1 MLCYSSKI
9 YFYILQQSHNNQFK
23 EKEKSDMTKQQT
35 AKTTTTE
42 TRNFTDLLRQ
52 YEKEYNNDKTSVTFS
67 NVLDEL
73 ATAVAYSVIKKCL
86 DPQRKGRKDGQV
98 SNSGCNT
105 QLDEVKRSIY
115 RDKNTLANID
125 YSCKQAFVTVYNED
139 GDRQTKT
146 KDSDYRYAY
155 NKLSQQT
162 LGDGLDLV
170 HVAMVALLDESEKA
184 DRTKENFLENTYN
197 VRRLKKKV
205 WIKSE
210 DSINGW
216 ETVETSPIKEVYK
229 AVRREVANNRSLNID
244 PSNGYLYLEDLA
256 TDEESNEETT
266 IYRRLNKFSD
276 LAGNVTDFN
285 GAVKFETVDANSV
298 TDYDTMVEKLELTA
312 RQAKILELRM
322 GGYGYVA
329 IATYLGVNE
338 KSVRD
343 VLKTVQKKAIEKL
356 NLPEYLVKTLTETK
370 QQTAKNKLTDEDKKT
385 IELLFADGHSMKF
398 IADRFN
404 VSKMTVSRVINGRKD
419 R

>member
-1 MLCYSSKI
+1 
-9 YFYILQQSHNNQFK
+9 
-23 EKEKSDMTKQQT
+23 MTKQQT

-52 YEKEYNNDKTSVTFS
+52 YEKEYNNDKTSVAFS

-162 LGDGLDLV
+162 LGDGIDIV

-184 DRTKENFLENTYN
+184 DRTKANYLENTYE

-205 WIKSE
+205 WIKQA
-210 DSINGW
+210 DSVNGW

-229 AVRREVANNRSLNID
+229 AVRREIANSRSLNID

-256 TDEESNEETT
+256 TDEESNEEAT

-276 LAGNVTDFN
+276 LAGNVTDYN
-285 GAVKFETVDANSV
+285 GAVTFETVDSTSADKYES
-298 TDYDTMVEKLELTA
+298 MVDALELTA
-312 RQAKILELRM
+312 RQAKVLELRM
-322 GGYGYVA
+322 GGYGYIA

-356 NLPEYLVKTLTETK
+356 NLPEYLVKALTETK

-385 IELLFADGHSMKF
+385 IKLLFADGHSMKF

-404 VSKMTVSRVINGRKD
+404 VSKMTVSRIINGRKD

>member
-1 MLCYSSKI
+1 
-9 YFYILQQSHNNQFK
+9 
-23 EKEKSDMTKQQT
+23 MTKQQT

-52 YEKEYNNDKTSVTFS
+52 YEKEYNNDKTSVAFS

-125 YSCKQAFVTVYNED
+125 YSCKQAFATVYNED
-139 GDRQTKT
+139 GYRQTKT

-184 DRTKENFLENTYN
+184 DRTRENFLENTYE

-205 WIKSE
+205 WIKSA
-210 DSINGW
+210 DSVNGW
-216 ETVETSPIKEVYK
+216 ETVETSPIREVYK
-229 AVRREVANNRSLNID
+229 AVRREVANSRSLNID
-244 PSNGYLYLEDLA
+244 PSNGYLYLEELA
-256 TDEESNEETT
+256 TDEESNEEAT

-276 LAGNVTDFN
+276 LAGNVTDYN
-285 GAVKFETVDANSV
+285 GAVTFETVDSASV
-298 TDYDTMVEKLELTA
+298 DKYENMVDALELTA
-312 RQAKILELRM
+312 RQAKVLELRM

-356 NLPEYLVKTLTETK
+356 NLPEYLVKALTETK

-385 IELLFADGHSMKF
+385 IELLFVDGHSMKF

>member
-1 MLCYSSKI
+1 
-9 YFYILQQSHNNQFK
+9 
-23 EKEKSDMTKQQT
+23 MTKQQT

-52 YEKEYNNDKTSVTFS
+52 YEKEYNNDKTSVAFS

-115 RDKNTLANID
+115 RDKNTLANIE
-125 YSCKQAFVTVYNED
+125 YSCKQAFTTVYSED

-184 DRTKENFLENTYN
+184 DRTRENFLENTYK

-205 WIKSE
+205 WIKSA
-210 DSINGW
+210 DSVNGW
-216 ETVETSPIKEVYK
+216 ETVETSPIREVYK
-229 AVRREVANNRSLNID
+229 AVRREVANSRSLNID

-256 TDEESNEETT
+256 TDEESNEEIT

-276 LAGNVTDFN
+276 LAGNVTDYN
-285 GAVKFETVDANSV
+285 GAVTFETVDSASV
-298 TDYDTMVEKLELTA
+298 DKYENMVDALELTA

-322 GGYGYVA
+322 GGYGCVA
-329 IATYLGVNE
+329 IGTYLGVKE
-338 KSVRD
+338 ESVIS
-343 VLKTVQKKAIEKL
+343 VLKTIQKKAIDKL
-356 NLPEYLVKTLTETK
+356 ELPNYLVKALTETPT
-370 QQTAKNKLTDEDKKT
+370 TAKKKLTDEDKKT
-385 IELLFADGHSMKF
+385 IALLYADGHSMKF

-404 VSKMTVSRVINGRKD
+404 VGKTTVARIVTGKKYK
-419 R
+419 

>member
-1 MLCYSSKI
+1 
-9 YFYILQQSHNNQFK
+9 
-23 EKEKSDMTKQQT
+23 MTKQQT

-52 YEKEYNNDKTSVTFS
+52 YEKEYNNDKTSVAFS

-86 DPQRKGRKDGQV
+86 DPQRKGRKDGEV

-125 YSCKQAFVTVYNED
+125 YSCKQAFTTVYNED

-184 DRTKENFLENTYN
+184 DRTRENFLENTYE

-205 WIKSE
+205 WIKSA
-210 DSINGW
+210 DSVNGW
-216 ETVETSPIKEVYK
+216 ETVETSPIREVYK
-229 AVRREVANNRSLNID
+229 AVRREVANSRSLNID

-256 TDEESNEETT
+256 TDEESNEEAT

-276 LAGNVTDFN
+276 LAGNVTDYN
-285 GAVKFETVDANSV
+285 GAVTFETVDSASV
-298 TDYDTMVEKLELTA
+298 DKYENMVDALELTA
-312 RQAKILELRM
+312 RQAKVLELRM
-322 GGYGYVA
+322 GGYGYIA

-356 NLPEYLVKTLTETK
+356 NLPEYLVKALTETK

-385 IELLFADGHSMKF
+385 IELLFVDGHSMKF

>member
-1 MLCYSSKI
+1 
-9 YFYILQQSHNNQFK
+9 
-23 EKEKSDMTKQQT
+23 MTKQQT

-52 YEKEYNNDKTSVTFS
+52 YEKEYNNDKTSVAFS

-86 DPQRKGRKDGQV
+86 DPQRKGRKDGEV

-125 YSCKQAFVTVYNED
+125 YSCKQAFTTVYNED

-184 DRTKENFLENTYN
+184 DRTRENFLENTYE

-210 DSINGW
+210 DSVNGW
-216 ETVETSPIKEVYK
+216 ETVETSPIREVYK
-229 AVRREVANNRSLNID
+229 AVRREVANSRSLNID

-256 TDEESNEETT
+256 TDEESNEEAT

-276 LAGNVTDFN
+276 LAGNVTDYN
-285 GAVKFETVDANSV
+285 GAVTFETVDSASV
-298 TDYDTMVEKLELTA
+298 DKYENMVDALELTA
-312 RQAKILELRM
+312 RQAKVLELRM

-356 NLPEYLVKTLTETK
+356 NLPEYLVKALTETK

-385 IELLFADGHSMKF
+385 IELLFVDGHSMKF

>member
-1 MLCYSSKI
+1 
-9 YFYILQQSHNNQFK
+9 
-23 EKEKSDMTKQQT
+23 MTKQQT

-52 YEKEYNNDKTSVTFS
+52 YEKEYNNDKTSVAFS

-115 RDKNTLANID
+115 RDKNTLKNID
-125 YSCKQAFVTVYNED
+125 YSCKEAYITTYNED
-139 GDRQTKT
+139 GDRVTKT
-146 KDSDYRYAY
+146 KDSDYRHAY
-155 NKLSQQT
+155 NKLTQQT

-184 DRTKENFLENTYN
+184 DRTKENFLENTYK

-205 WIKSE
+205 WIKSA
-210 DSINGW
+210 DSVNGW

-229 AVRREVANNRSLNID
+229 AVRREVSNSRSLNID

-276 LAGNVTDFN
+276 LAGNVTDYN
-285 GAVKFETVDANSV
+285 GAVTFETVDSASV
-298 TDYDTMVEKLELTA
+298 DKYENMVDALELTA
-312 RQAKILELRM
+312 RQAKVLELRM
-322 GGYGYVA
+322 GGYGCVA
-329 IATYLGVNE
+329 IGTYLGVKE
-338 KSVRD
+338 ESAMS
-343 VLKTVQKKAIEKL
+343 VLKTIQKKAIEKL
-356 NLPEYLVKTLTETK
+356 ELPSYLVKALTETPT
-370 QQTAKNKLTDEDKKT
+370 TAKKKLTDEDKKT
-385 IELLFADGHSMKF
+385 IALLFADGHSMKF

-404 VSKMTVSRVINGRKD
+404 VGKTTVARIVTGKKYK
-419 R
+419 

>member
-1 MLCYSSKI
+1 
-9 YFYILQQSHNNQFK
+9 
-23 EKEKSDMTKQQT
+23 MTKQQT
-35 AKTTTTE
+35 AKTITTE

-52 YEKEYNNDKTSVTFS
+52 YEKEYNNDKTSVAFS

-125 YSCKQAFVTVYNED
+125 YSCKQAFTTVYNED

-155 NKLSQQT
+155 NKLSQQA

-170 HVAMVALLDESEKA
+170 HVAMVALLDESEKS
-184 DRTKENFLENTYN
+184 DRTRENFLENTYE

-205 WIKSE
+205 WIKSA
-210 DSINGW
+210 DSVNGW
-216 ETVETSPIKEVYK
+216 ETVETSPIREVYK
-229 AVRREVANNRSLNID
+229 AVRREVANSRSLNID

-256 TDEESNEETT
+256 TDEESNEETA

-276 LAGNVTDFN
+276 LAGNVTDYN
-285 GAVKFETVDANSV
+285 GAVTFETVDSASV
-298 TDYDTMVEKLELTA
+298 DKYENMVDALELTA

-322 GGYGYVA
+322 GGYGCVA
-329 IATYLGVNE
+329 IGTYLGVKE
-338 KSVRD
+338 ESVMS
-343 VLKTVQKKAIEKL
+343 VLKTIQKKAIEKL
-356 NLPEYLVKTLTETK
+356 ELPNYLVKALTETPT
-370 QQTAKNKLTDEDKKT
+370 TAKKKLTDEDKKT
-385 IELLFADGHSMKF
+385 IALLFVGGHSMKF

-404 VSKMTVSRVINGRKD
+404 VGKTTVARIVTGKKYK
-419 R
+419 

>member
-1 MLCYSSKI
+1 
-9 YFYILQQSHNNQFK
+9 
-23 EKEKSDMTKQQT
+23 MTKQQT

-42 TRNFTDLLRQ
+42 TRNFADLLRQ
-52 YEKEYNNDKTSVTFS
+52 YEKEYNNDKTSVAFS

-162 LGDGLDLV
+162 LGDGLDIV

-205 WIKSE
+205 WIKSD

-356 NLPEYLVKTLTETK
+356 NLPEYLVKALTETK

>member
-1 MLCYSSKI
+1 
-9 YFYILQQSHNNQFK
+9 
-23 EKEKSDMTKQQT
+23 MTKQQT

-52 YEKEYNNDKTSVTFS
+52 YEKEYNNDKTSVAFS

-86 DPQRKGRKDGQV
+86 DPQRKGRKDGEV

-125 YSCKQAFVTVYNED
+125 YSCKQAFTTVYNED

-184 DRTKENFLENTYN
+184 DRTRENFLENTYE
-197 VRRLKKKV
+197 VRRLKKKI
-205 WIKSE
+205 WIKSA
-210 DSINGW
+210 DSVNGW
-216 ETVETSPIKEVYK
+216 ETVETSPIREVYK
-229 AVRREVANNRSLNID
+229 AVRREVANSRSLNID
-244 PSNGYLYLEDLA
+244 PSNSYLYLEDLA
-256 TDEESNEETT
+256 TDEESNEEAT

-276 LAGNVTDFN
+276 LAGNVTDYN
-285 GAVKFETVDANSV
+285 GAVTFETVDSASV
-298 TDYDTMVEKLELTA
+298 DKYENMVDALELTA
-312 RQAKILELRM
+312 RQAKVLELRM

-356 NLPEYLVKTLTETK
+356 NLPEYLVKALTETK

-385 IELLFADGHSMKF
+385 IELLFVDGHSMKF

>member
-1 MLCYSSKI
+1 
-9 YFYILQQSHNNQFK
+9 
-23 EKEKSDMTKQQT
+23 MTKQQT

-52 YEKEYNNDKTSVTFS
+52 YEKEYNNDKTSVAFS

-162 LGDGLDLV
+162 LGDGLDIV

-197 VRRLKKKV
+197 VRRLKKKI

-210 DSINGW
+210 GSANGW

-356 NLPEYLVKTLTETK
+356 NLPEYLVKALTETK

>member
-1 MLCYSSKI
+1 
-9 YFYILQQSHNNQFK
+9 
-23 EKEKSDMTKQQT
+23 MTKQQT

-52 YEKEYNNDKTSVTFS
+52 YEKEYNNDKTSVAFS

-125 YSCKQAFVTVYNED
+125 YSCKQAFTTVYNED

-146 KDSDYRYAY
+146 KDSDYRCAY

-184 DRTKENFLENTYN
+184 DRTRENFLENTHE

-205 WIKSE
+205 WIQSA
-210 DSINGW
+210 DSVNGW
-216 ETVETSPIKEVYK
+216 ETVETSPIREVYK
-229 AVRREVANNRSLNID
+229 AVRREVANSRSLNID
-244 PSNGYLYLEDLA
+244 PSNGYLYLEDLV
-256 TDEESNEETT
+256 TDEESNEEAT

-276 LAGNVTDFN
+276 LAGNVTDYN
-285 GAVKFETVDANSV
+285 GAVTFETVDSASV
-298 TDYDTMVEKLELTA
+298 DKYENMVDALELTA
-312 RQAKILELRM
+312 RQAKVLELRM
-322 GGYGYVA
+322 GGYGCVA
-329 IATYLGVNE
+329 IGTYLGVRE
-338 KSVRD
+338 ESVMS
-343 VLKTVQKKAIEKL
+343 VLKTIQKKAIEKL
-356 NLPEYLVKTLTETK
+356 ELPNYLVKALTETPT
-370 QQTAKNKLTDEDKKT
+370 TAKKKLTDEDKKT
-385 IELLFADGHSMKF
+385 IALLFADGHSMKF

-404 VSKMTVSRVINGRKD
+404 VGKTTVARIVTGKKYK
-419 R
+419 

>member
-1 MLCYSSKI
+1 
-9 YFYILQQSHNNQFK
+9 
-23 EKEKSDMTKQQT
+23 MTKQQT

-52 YEKEYNNDKTSVTFS
+52 YEKEYNNDKTSVAFS

-86 DPQRKGRKDGQV
+86 DPQRKGRKDGEV

-210 DSINGW
+210 DSVNGW

>member
-9 YFYILQQSHNNQFK
+9 YFYISQQPHNNQFK

-42 TRNFTDLLRQ
+42 TRNFADLLRQ
-52 YEKEYNNDKTSVTFS
+52 YEKEYNNDKTSVAFS

-86 DPQRKGRKDGQV
+86 DPQRKGRKDGEV
-98 SNSGCNT
+98 SNSGCNA

-115 RDKNTLANID
+115 RDKNTLKNID
-125 YSCKQAFVTVYNED
+125 YSCKEAYITTYNED
-139 GDRQTKT
+139 GDRVTKT
-146 KDSDYRYAY
+146 KDSDYRHAY
-155 NKLSQQT
+155 NKLTQQT

-184 DRTKENFLENTYN
+184 DRTKENFLENTYKA
-197 VRRLKKKV
+197 RRLKKKV
-205 WIKSE
+205 WIKSA
-210 DSINGW
+210 DSVNGW

-229 AVRREVANNRSLNID
+229 AVRREVSNSRSLNID

-276 LAGNVTDFN
+276 LAGNVTDYN
-285 GAVKFETVDANSV
+285 GAVTFETVDSASV
-298 TDYDTMVEKLELTA
+298 DKYENMVDALELTA
-312 RQAKILELRM
+312 RQAKVLELRM
-322 GGYGYVA
+322 GGYGCVA
-329 IATYLGVNE
+329 IGTYLGVKE
-338 KSVRD
+338 ESVIS
-343 VLKTVQKKAIEKL
+343 VLKTIQKKAIVKL
-356 NLPEYLVKTLTETK
+356 ELPSYLVKALTETPT
-370 QQTAKNKLTDEDKKT
+370 TAKKKLTDEDKKT
-385 IELLFADGHSMKF
+385 IALLFANGHSMKF

-404 VSKMTVSRVINGRKD
+404 VGKTTVARIVTGKKYK
-419 R
+419 

>member
-9 YFYILQQSHNNQFK
+9 YFYILQQPHNNQFK

-52 YEKEYNNDKTSVTFS
+52 YEKEYNNDKTSVAFS

-86 DPQRKGRKDGQV
+86 DPQRKGRKDGEV

-184 DRTKENFLENTYN
+184 DRTKENYLENTYG

-210 DSINGW
+210 DSVNGW

-298 TDYDTMVEKLELTA
+298 TDYDTMVEELELTA
-312 RQAKILELRM
+312 RQTKILELRM

-356 NLPEYLVKTLTETK
+356 NLPEYLVKALTETK

>member
-1 MLCYSSKI
+1 
-9 YFYILQQSHNNQFK
+9 
-23 EKEKSDMTKQQT
+23 MTKQQT

-42 TRNFTDLLRQ
+42 TRNFTNLLRQ
-52 YEKEYNNDKTSVTFS
+52 YEKEYNNDKTSVAFS
-67 NVLDEL
+67 KVLDEL

-125 YSCKQAFVTVYNED
+125 YSCKQAFATVYNED

-184 DRTKENFLENTYN
+184 DRIRENFLENTYE

-205 WIKSE
+205 WIKSA
-210 DSINGW
+210 DSVNGW
-216 ETVETSPIKEVYK
+216 ETVETSPIREVYK
-229 AVRREVANNRSLNID
+229 AVRREVANSRSLNID

-256 TDEESNEETT
+256 TDEESHEETT

-276 LAGNVTDFN
+276 LAGNVTDYN
-285 GAVKFETVDANSV
+285 GAVTFETVDSASADKYEN
-298 TDYDTMVEKLELTA
+298 MVDALELTA
-312 RQAKILELRM
+312 RQAKVLELRM
-322 GGYGYVA
+322 GGYGCVA
-329 IATYLGVNE
+329 IGTYLGVKE
-338 KSVRD
+338 ESVMS
-343 VLKTVQKKAIEKL
+343 VLKTIQKKAIEKL
-356 NLPEYLVKTLTETK
+356 ELPNYLVKALTETPT
-370 QQTAKNKLTDEDKKT
+370 TAKKKLTDEDKKT
-385 IELLFADGHSMKF
+385 IVLLFADGHSMKF

-404 VSKMTVSRVINGRKD
+404 VGKTTVARIVTGKKYK
-419 R
+419 

>member
-1 MLCYSSKI
+1 
-9 YFYILQQSHNNQFK
+9 
-23 EKEKSDMTKQQT
+23 MTKQQT

-205 WIKSE
+205 WIKSD

>member
-1 MLCYSSKI
+1 
-9 YFYILQQSHNNQFK
+9 
-23 EKEKSDMTKQQT
+23 MTKQQT

-52 YEKEYNNDKTSVTFS
+52 YEKEYNNDKTSVAFS

-86 DPQRKGRKDGQV
+86 DPQQKGRKDGQV

-115 RDKNTLANID
+115 RDKNTLKNID
-125 YSCKQAFVTVYNED
+125 YSCKEAYITTYNED
-139 GDRQTKT
+139 GDRVTKT
-146 KDSDYRYAY
+146 KDSDYRHAY
-155 NKLSQQT
+155 NKLTQQT

-184 DRTKENFLENTYN
+184 DRTKENFLENTYK

-205 WIKSE
+205 WIKSA
-210 DSINGW
+210 DSVNGW

-229 AVRREVANNRSLNID
+229 AVRREVSNSRSLNID

-276 LAGNVTDFN
+276 LAGNVTDYN
-285 GAVKFETVDANSV
+285 GAVTFETVDSASV
-298 TDYDTMVEKLELTA
+298 DKYENMVDALELTA
-312 RQAKILELRM
+312 RQAKVLELRM
-322 GGYGYVA
+322 GGYGCVA
-329 IATYLGVNE
+329 IGTYLGVKE
-338 KSVRD
+338 ESVMS
-343 VLKTVQKKAIEKL
+343 VLKTIQKKAIEKL
-356 NLPEYLVKTLTETK
+356 ELPSYLVKALTETPT
-370 QQTAKNKLTDEDKKT
+370 TAKKKLTDEDKKT
-385 IELLFADGHSMKF
+385 IALLFADGHSMKF
-398 IADRFN
+398 IADRFS
-404 VSKMTVSRVINGRKD
+404 VGKTTVARIVTGKKYK
-419 R
+419 

>member
-1 MLCYSSKI
+1 
-9 YFYILQQSHNNQFK
+9 
-23 EKEKSDMTKQQT
+23 MTKQQT

-52 YEKEYNNDKTSVTFS
+52 YEKEYNNDKTSVAFS

-86 DPQRKGRKDGQV
+86 DPQRKGRKDGEV

-115 RDKNTLANID
+115 RDKNTLAKID

-184 DRTKENFLENTYN
+184 DRTKENYLENTYE

-210 DSINGW
+210 DSVNGW

-298 TDYDTMVEKLELTA
+298 TDYDTMVEELELTA
-312 RQAKILELRM
+312 RQTKILELRM

-343 VLKTVQKKAIEKL
+343 VLKTAQKKAIEKL
-356 NLPEYLVKTLTETK
+356 NLPEYLVKALTETK